1 MSIQIV
7 PVQNHKDLV
16 KFIKSQWLFYKDDPY
31 FVPPLMA
38 DRLKL
43 FNREKNP
50 FFKHSEMQEFLA
62 YRNNNI
68 VGRIAAIKN
77 DNHNITHN
85 DKVGFFGFFE
95 SINDQ
100 EVANA
105 LFLEVE
111 QWLAKR
117 GLDTMRGPENPSQ
130 NDEIGLLIE
139 GFNSPPMIL
148 MEYNPPY
155 YIDLIKN
162 SGFNL
167 AMTLYAWLLDANN
180 YMTEKLERL
189 QKIVRER
196 YKITI
201 RPVNFKN
208 KKQFKKD
215 VDTLKYI
222 YNMAWEKNW
231 GFVKMT
237 DEEFDFL
244 VADLKQ
250 VADPNLALICEID
263 GKPAGVALGVPDINQ
278 VLIYN
283 KKGSMLGAAWNLMTK
298 SKKIDQMRV
307 IILGVLKEYRNTG
320 ADSVLYYELSKRA
333 IARGITKGEASWVL
347 EINQEM
353 NRALQQT
360 IQGTVYKKYGL
371 YERPIPLNQ

>member
-1 MSIQIV
+1 
-7 PVQNHKDLV
+7 
-16 KFIKSQWLFYKDDPY
+16 
-31 FVPPLMA
+31 
-38 DRLKL
+38 
-43 FNREKNP
+43 
-50 FFKHSEMQEFLA
+50 
-62 YRNNNI
+62 
-68 VGRIAAIKN
+68 
-77 DNHNITHN
+77 
-85 DKVGFFGFFE
+85 E

-105 LFLEVE
+105 LFSEVE

-117 GLDTMRGPENPSQ
+117 GLDTIRGPENPSQ

-139 GFNSPPMIL
+139 GFDSPPMVL

-201 RPVNFKN
+201 RTVNFKN

-263 GKPAGVALGVPDINQ
+263 GKPAGVALGIPDINQ
-278 VLIYN
+278 ILIYN
-283 KKGSMLGAAWNLMTK
+283 KKGSMLGAAWNFMTK
-298 SKKIDQMRV
+298 SKKINQMRI

-320 ADSVLYYELSKRA
+320 ADSVLYYEISKRA
-333 IARGITKGEASWVL
+333 IARGITKAEASWVL

-360 IQGTVYKKYGL
+360 IVGTLYKKYGL
-371 YERPIPLNQ
+371 YEKPILLNQ

>member
-31 FVPPLMA
+31 FVPPLIA

-43 FNREKNP
+43 FDREKNP

-77 DNHNITHN
+77 DNHNLTHN

-105 LFLEVE
+105 LFSEVE

-117 GLDTMRGPENPSQ
+117 GLDTIRGPENPSQ

-139 GFNSPPMIL
+139 GFDSPPMVL

-201 RPVNFKN
+201 RTVNFKN

-263 GKPAGVALGVPDINQ
+263 GKPAGVALGIPDINQ
-278 VLIYN
+278 ILIYN
-283 KKGSMLGAAWNLMTK
+283 KKGSMLGAAWNFMTK
-298 SKKIDQMRV
+298 SKKINQMRI

-320 ADSVLYYELSKRA
+320 ADSVLYYEISKRA
-333 IARGITKGEASWVL
+333 IARGITKAEASWVL

-360 IQGTVYKKYGL
+360 IVGTLYKKYGL
-371 YERPIPLNQ
+371 YEKPILLNQ

>member
-31 FVPPLMA
+31 FVPPLIA

-43 FNREKNP
+43 FDREKNP

-62 YRNNNI
+62 YRNSNI

-77 DNHNITHN
+77 DNHNLTHN

-105 LFLEVE
+105 LFSEVE

-117 GLDTMRGPENPSQ
+117 GLDTIRGPENPSQ

-139 GFNSPPMIL
+139 GFDSPPMVL

-201 RPVNFKN
+201 RTVNFKN

-263 GKPAGVALGVPDINQ
+263 GKPAGLALGIPDINQ
-278 VLIYN
+278 ILIYN
-283 KKGSMLGAAWNLMTK
+283 KKGSMLGAAWNFMTK
-298 SKKIDQMRV
+298 SKKINQMRI

-320 ADSVLYYELSKRA
+320 ADSVLYYEISKRA
-333 IARGITKGEASWVL
+333 IARGITKAEASWVL

-360 IQGTVYKKYGL
+360 IVGTLYKKYGL
-371 YERPIPLNQ
+371 YEKPILLNQ

>member
-1 MSIQIV
+1 
-7 PVQNHKDLV
+7 
-16 KFIKSQWLFYKDDPY
+16 
-31 FVPPLMA
+31 
-38 DRLKL
+38 
-43 FNREKNP
+43 
-50 FFKHSEMQEFLA
+50 
-62 YRNNNI
+62 
-68 VGRIAAIKN
+68 
-77 DNHNITHN
+77 
-85 DKVGFFGFFE
+85 
-95 SINDQ
+95 
-100 EVANA
+100 NA
-105 LFLEVE
+105 LFSEVE

-117 GLDTMRGPENPSQ
+117 GLDTIRGPENPSQ

-139 GFNSPPMIL
+139 GFDSPPMVL

-201 RPVNFKN
+201 RTVNFKN

-263 GKPAGVALGVPDINQ
+263 GKPAGVALGIPDINQ
-278 VLIYN
+278 ILIYN
-283 KKGSMLGAAWNLMTK
+283 KKGSMLGAAWNFMTK
-298 SKKIDQMRV
+298 SKKINQMRI

-320 ADSVLYYELSKRA
+320 ADSVLYYEISKRA
-333 IARGITKGEASWVL
+333 IARGITKAEASWVL

-360 IQGTVYKKYGL
+360 IVGTLYKKYGL
-371 YERPIPLNQ
+371 YEKPILLNQ

>member
-1 MSIQIV
+1 
-7 PVQNHKDLV
+7 
-16 KFIKSQWLFYKDDPY
+16 
-31 FVPPLMA
+31 MA

-208 KKQFKKD
+208 KEQFKKD

>member
-31 FVPPLMA
+31 FVPPLIA

-43 FNREKNP
+43 FDSEKNP

-62 YRNNNI
+62 YRNSNI

-77 DNHNITHN
+77 DNHNLTHN

-105 LFLEVE
+105 LFSEVE

-117 GLDTMRGPENPSQ
+117 GLDTIRGPENPSQ

-139 GFNSPPMIL
+139 GFDSPPMVL

-201 RPVNFKN
+201 RTVNFKN

-263 GKPAGVALGVPDINQ
+263 GKPAGVALGIPDINQ
-278 VLIYN
+278 ILIYN
-283 KKGSMLGAAWNLMTK
+283 KKGSMLGAAWNFMTK
-298 SKKIDQMRV
+298 SKKINQMRI

-320 ADSVLYYELSKRA
+320 ADSVLYYEISKRA
-333 IARGITKGEASWVL
+333 IARGITKAEASWVL

-360 IQGTVYKKYGL
+360 IVGTLYKKYGL
-371 YERPIPLNQ
+371 YEKPILLNQ

>member
-1 MSIQIV
+1 MNVQIH
-7 PVQNHKDLV
+7 PVQNRKDLI
-16 KFIKSQWLFYKDDPY
+16 KFIKSQWLFYKNDPN
-31 FVPPLMA
+31 FVPPLIA

-43 FNREKNP
+43 LNREKNP

-62 YRNNNI
+62 YRNNQI

-77 DNHNITHN
+77 DNHNITHS

-100 EVANA
+100 EVADA
-105 LFLEVE
+105 LFLSVE
-111 QWLAKR
+111 EWLAKR
-117 GLDTMRGPENPSQ
+117 GLDTIRGPEDPSQ
-130 NDEIGLLIE
+130 NDELGLLID
-139 GFNSPPMIL
+139 GFDSPPMVL
-148 MEYNPPY
+148 MKYNPPY
-155 YIDLIKN
+155 YIDLIQN
-162 SGFNL
+162 SGFHL
-167 AMTLYAWLLDANN
+167 AMTLYAWSLDQKN
-180 YMTEKLERL
+180 YMTDKLERL
-189 QKIVRER
+189 QSIVRQR

-208 KKQFKKD
+208 KEQFKKD

-244 VADLKQ
+244 VDDLKQ

-263 GKPAGVALGVPDINQ
+263 GKPAGVALGIPDINQ

-298 SKKIDQMRV
+298 SKKINQMRV

-320 ADSVLYYELSKRA
+320 ADSVLYYEISKRA

-360 IQGTVYKKYGL
+360 IQGTIYKKYAL
-371 YERPIPLNQ
+371 YEKPIKLNQ